1 MKKQVFKVLSAVLLG
16 GVLISCREKA
26 PDPAKYELG
35 VLVLNEGNFSQGN
48 GSISYFPREK
58 NEAQYDIFQTANG
71 RPLGGYIQGYGE
83 TGGHS
88 LILLDNL
95 PAGQDKVEIVQFG
108 NFKTEATLKAPD
120 IENPRDVVGVSPT
133 KAYVS
138 CWGITGSNPY
148 LANPG
153 YIAVIDLT
161 TFKVI
166 KKIPVQTGAEKMVK
180 VGNEVYLGTAGFAD
194 NGAEGDLL
202 TIIDATKDEVKS
214 RISVGNNP
222 SPQALDANGK
232 LWVSTGKSIVRLNPV
247 SKVIE
252 ANIKI
257 GSDPRTSPSQFAI
270 TGDGKGFFYKNA
282 YSDANYKEFG
292 ATYFFNITDTTI
304 PANKPVINRLFTG
317 LAVDPLQNLLY
328 AGVTPSYAQSGYV
341 VRYRPDGMVVDSI
354 KVEIGPSGFFFK

>member
-16 GVLISCREKA
+16 GMVVACREKA

-35 VLVLNEGNFSQGN
+35 VLVLNSGNFFQNN

-58 NEAQYDIFQTANG
+58 NVAQTDIFQKENG
-71 RPLGGYIQGYGE
+71 QPLKGGVQGYAE

-88 LILLDNL
+88 LILVDNSEPGL
-95 PAGQDKVEIVQFG
+95 DKVEIVQFG
-108 NFKTEATLKAPD
+108 NFKTEATLKSPD

-138 CWGITGSNPY
+138 CWGATGSNPFFV
-148 LANPG
+148 NPG
-153 YIAVIDLT
+153 YIAVVDLT
-161 TFKVI
+161 TFKVT
-166 KKIPVQTGAEKMVK
+166 KKIPVQKGAERMVK
-180 VGNEVYLGTAGFAD
+180 VGNEVYLGTYNFVD

-202 TIIDATKDEVKS
+202 TVIDVTKDEVKS
-214 RISVGNNP
+214 QIKVGNNP

-232 LWVSTGKSIVRLNPV
+232 LWVSTGQSIVRLNPV
-247 SKVIE
+247 SKMVE

-257 GSDPRTSPSQFAI
+257 GSDSRTTPSHFAI
-270 TGDGKGFFYKNA
+270 TGDGKGFFYENS
-282 YSDANYKEFG
+282 YSDADYKEIG

-304 PANKPVINRLFTG
+304 PANKPVINRLFSG

-328 AGVTPSYAQSGYV
+328 AGVTPSYAQAGYV